1 MSPTSV
7 TLFDQGL
14 IQILQGSV
22 TGLAPGHG
30 YVLALSGH
38 ADGSGALEPLAKF
51 MTNPAGSAIVNV
63 SGPIRQIVAGGT
75 PAGRRWL
82 VVAEAIGDMPGNV
95 LQVQQD

>member
-1 MSPTSV
+1 
-7 TLFDQGL
+7 L

-22 TGLAPGHG
+22 TGLAPKHG
-30 YVLALSGH
+30 YVLAISKS

-63 SGPIRQIVAGGT
+63 SGPIRQIVTGGT
-75 PAGRRWL
+75 PAERQWL
-82 VVAEAIGDMPGNV
+82 VVADDTGDMPGAV